1 MDPILCRGCGADWAA
16 GKFTPGC
23 KRCGGFGLTTPCTIC
38 GGACGVVFEKAVMD
52 SNDLGVCHYRG
63 RCAFPT
69 EEWPRLMRETS
80 VRKAQ
85 EEAQSK
91 AAEAEKE
98 KTRLERQEQR
108 DSGQQRF
115 REAEA
120 EAVARAAGPEQELL
134 PSPRIRLASPFVRL
148 GNLFR
153 SERRRDLEA
162 AHQSMLDV
170 VREAKLAAERAR
182 ADYATSGD
190 HDLIS
195 QAKSSVRYA
204 VRVEQAFARVAPTSF
219 ASVQSLAFAY
229 ADLLDRTRPDP
240 AEEPPLPIYNV
251 VVSKIKVLAS
261 S

>member
-1 MDPILCRGCGADWAA
+1 
-16 GKFTPGC
+16 
-23 KRCGGFGLTTPCTIC
+23 
-38 GGACGVVFEKAVMD
+38 
-52 SNDLGVCHYRG
+52 
-63 RCAFPT
+63 
-69 EEWPRLMRETS
+69 MRETS

-85 EEAQSK
+85 EEAQSR

-115 REAEA
+115 REAEAEA

-148 GNLFR
+148 GTLFR